1 MLTNATRSRRQY
13 IYHLD
18 EWGICKYKVDHT
30 KKSDSN
36 EASNG
41 KRKRADD
48 WAEQDDEQLNSSST
62 QASPSHKKS
71 KMEEQY
77 TIAPDEEPDITKVSM
92 PRSMPRSM
100 PQSEGTALVV
110 TRARS
115 NSQPMPPPHI
125 EPISSLASSAFEFWS
140 SVENS
145 KSAWYAGQGNSKI
158 AHEIS
163 CLARKA
169 RLSQESVWDHNAPVH
184 VFPYLK
190 DIGEY
195 LCGIKQG
202 REAFDI
208 YALMLESFTKRRPSG
223 EELAILLSCVHST
236 DSSEG
241 IWWIASYLKRLD
253 KTLEHSEATCDVLI
267 LVRLFLASKYVIY
280 GSQIEAK
287 KHASEAWRLERN
299 IRPRFWPRKEPSWS
313 AIATLQYEILSNF
326 YNPRDLANSGLYEL
340 LGQGDHSSWTS
351 ESEWLKSVLFGYC
364 KVIKERKPNAV
375 AAWRIGDDENVE
387 ETDHVTLSATFF
399 RLIWRTQYDE
409 LPAHLDSVS
418 AAKTRQTFQKKEY
431 FIPLP
436 HFVGVCCDILAH
448 EAKQHQRGGATKNL
462 TFWRDS
468 SRHPDMVDVVWR
480 MDASKLLSQFVNCYC
495 DRELGSGLTC
505 LPFGLPDNGFWNL
518 RPDRVNMFTEN
529 VSFIVTSTLKDSRA
543 GNIPAGIPR
552 FVAGI
557 RNYELPRLAIPAP
570 SEQQLRPESERF
582 GPYLDPTLRSSC
594 RSSFSS
600 FRHFIEARSAMARS
614 RKQTAQCPPIEGEE
628 GSLPSNVPGIE
639 ELRFS
644 MENISLFSQR
654 SA

>member
-13 IYHLD
+13 TYHLD

-30 KKSDSN
+30 KKSDPN

-48 WAEQDDEQLNSSST
+48 WAEQDDEQLNSFST

-77 TIAPDEEPDITKVSM
+77 TIAPDEEPDITKV
-92 PRSMPRSM
+92 SMPRSM

-125 EPISSLASSAFEFWS
+125 EPISSLASSSFEFWS
-140 SVENS
+140 SVENF
-145 KSAWYAGQGNSKI
+145 KSAWYAGQGNSEI

-169 RLSQESVWDHNAPVH
+169 RSSQESVWDHNAPVH

-195 LCGIKQG
+195 LCGIKLG

-208 YALMLESFTKRRPSG
+208 YALMLESFTKRCPNG

-236 DSSEG
+236 DSSER
-241 IWWIASYLKRLD
+241 IWWIASYLQRLD
-253 KTLEHSEATCDVLI
+253 KTLEVSEATCDVLI
-267 LVRLFLASKYVIY
+267 LVRLFLARKYVIY
-280 GSQIEAK
+280 GPQDEAK
-287 KHASEAWRLERN
+287 KHAKEAARLEGKMRANWNPREYPWSTMN
-299 IRPRFWPRKEPSWS
+299 I
-313 AIATLQYEILSNF
+313 LQSEILSGLFNQV
-326 YNPRDLANSGLYEL
+326 DLANQPRYRLMLEPMDYSYV
-340 LGQGDHSSWTS
+340 TS
-351 ESEWLKSVLFGYC
+351 ESAWLKSVLFHYC

-375 AAWRIGDDENVE
+375 AAWKIGGDENEV

-409 LPAHLDSVS
+409 LPEHLESVW
-418 AAKTRQTFQKKEY
+418 AEKTRKTFQKKEY

-448 EAKQHQRGGATKNL
+448 ETKQLQRRGATKNL

-468 SRHPDMVDVVWR
+468 SRHPDLVDIVWQ

-495 DRELGSGLTC
+495 DRELGSRLRFS
-505 LPFGLPDNGFWNL
+505 PFGLPDNGSYNL
-518 RPDRVNMFTEN
+518 RPDVVHTFTEN
-529 VSFIVTSTLKDSRA
+529 VSFMVTSALKDSRA
-543 GNIPAGIPR
+543 GNIPAGISR

-557 RNYELPRLAIPAP
+557 RIFELPRLAIPAP
-570 SEQQLRPESERF
+570 SEQQLRQESERF

-644 MENISLFSQR
+644 MESISLFSRR